1 MANTPRSS
9 SPDLGEVV
17 NKASNSPA
25 GRDAKDDLAAL
36 RADLGRLSDTVAALL
51 SGQAEQVK
59 GAAADKANELYA
71 SGREALRTVETQARG
86 AADDLS
92 RKVVDNPLSSVA
104 IAFGLGYI
112 YALMRRGR

>member
-1 MANTPRSS
+1 MANTPRST
-9 SPDLGEVV
+9 SPDPAEAAR
-17 NKASNSPA
+17 KAANSPA
-25 GRDAKDDLAAL
+25 AHDVKDDLAAL
-36 RADLGRLSDTVAALL
+36 RADLARLSDTVASLL
-51 SGQAEQVK
+51 GGQADQVK
-59 GAAADKANELYA
+59 GLAADKANELYA
-71 SGREALRTVETQARG
+71 SGREALRSVETQARG